1 MPLTTHFFTT
11 NDLHGMVRVMSSSLL
26 ISDLLER
33 YMKERGYTEHW
44 LTVQEL
50 RTWFSQDCPSG
61 QALSGFLGR
70 NHNGAFA
77 ACRYKVTRIE
87 KFRDTIPPYRIIRR
101 YLVRERPVRQN
112 HARQGHMNEKT
123 APVRLLYH
131 NGHNLSGS
139 VR

>member
-1 MPLTTHFFTT
+1 
-11 NDLHGMVRVMSSSLL
+11 MSSSPL

-33 YMKERGYTEHW
+33 YMKESGYKEHG

-50 RTWFSQDCPSG
+50 RIWFQQDCPSG
-61 QALSGFLGR
+61 QALSGVLGR

-101 YLVRERPVRQN
+101 YLVQERPVRQN
-112 HARQGHMNEKT
+112 HARQGQMNEKT
-123 APVRLLYH
+123 APVRQLYH
-131 NGHNLSGS
+131 NGHNLSGN

>member
-1 MPLTTHFFTT
+1 
-11 NDLHGMVRVMSSSLL
+11 MSGSLL
-26 ISDLLER
+26 IADLLKR

-87 KFRDTIPPYRIIRR
+87 KSGIQSLPTVSSGGILCRNVRYDKTTHGRDT
-101 YLVRERPVRQN
+101 
-112 HARQGHMNEKT
+112 
-123 APVRLLYH
+123 
-131 NGHNLSGS
+131 
-139 VR
+139 

>member
-1 MPLTTHFFTT
+1 MP
-11 NDLHGMVRVMSSSLL
+11 GSLL

-33 YMKERGYTEHW
+33 YMKEKGYTEHW

-50 RTWFSQDCPSG
+50 RAWFPQDCPSG

-87 KFRDTIPPYRIIRR
+87 KFRATIHPYRIIRR
-101 YLVRERPVRQN
+101 YLVQERPVRQN
-112 HARQGHMNEKT
+112 HARHGHMNEKT
-123 APVRLLYH
+123 APVRLLYQ
-131 NGHNLSGS
+131 NGHTLSGN